1 MPGGHKVP
9 QRRFAALQRSSSAP
23 IKGTGTRFVGSQ
35 GEPRQLDGKNS
46 NRICHLKLPLQ
57 SHSEYCREKQV
68 MDDTTIVG
76 DSVAVVTSPSPGG
89 WGGGWSGVSWSAVIA
104 GALTAIAVSFIVIS
118 LGSGIGMELVSP
130 YSYSSSLS
138 AGTMTVIGAV
148 WLVFAQAVGFAT
160 GGYVAG
166 RMRRSPAPLHTNE
179 VKFRDG
185 ANGLV
190 VWAIGVVVTFFIL
203 VTVVGKVTS
212 ATGSAAAGIG
222 TTAVGI
228 AGATSQSPSVDYF
241 TDTLLRPNP
250 QNAVNGANAGAAGGA
265 AAATPSSG
273 NEGSG
278 AAASQSNSPGARP
291 QQAQVNRILVT
302 ALSPNGLSND
312 DHTYLAQLVA
322 AQTGVSQ
329 DEAQRRVDTVIAQ
342 MKQDATQAAETA
354 RKAAAYLSF
363 WTFMSLLFGAV
374 CATLGGILGGDLR
387 DEVATREL
395 LATSPR

>member
-1 MPGGHKVP
+1 
-9 QRRFAALQRSSSAP
+9 
-23 IKGTGTRFVGSQ
+23 
-35 GEPRQLDGKNS
+35 
-46 NRICHLKLPLQ
+46 
-57 SHSEYCREKQV
+57 

-76 DSVAVVTSPSPGG
+76 DSVAVMTSPQGA
-89 WGGGWSGVSWSAVIA
+89 WGAAWSGVSWSAVIA

-130 YSYSSSLS
+130 YSYSSSAS
-138 AGTMTVIGAV
+138 ASTMTVIGAV

-166 RMRRSPAPLHTNE
+166 RIRRSPAPLHTDE

-190 VWAIGVVVTFFIL
+190 VWAIGVGITFFVL
-203 VTVVGKVTS
+203 VTVGGKIGS

-222 TTAVGI
+222 SAAVGL

-241 TDTLLRPNP
+241 SDTLLRPNA
-250 QNAVNGANAGAAGGA
+250 QNAGNGANAGATGGA
-265 AAATPSSG
+265 AATPASG
-273 NEGSG
+273 NEANG
-278 AAASQSNSPGARP
+278 AAAGQPNGQGAGQANGSAGR
-291 QQAQVNRILVT
+291 QQAQVNRILIT
-302 ALSPNGLSND
+302 SLSPNGLSND
-312 DHTYLAQLVA
+312 DRTYLAQLVA

-329 DEAQRRVDTVIAQ
+329 DEAQRRVDAVTAQ

-354 RKAAAYLSF
+354 RKAAAYVSF

-374 CATLGGILGGDLR
+374 CAALGGVLGGELR
-387 DEVATREL
+387 DEYVARTAVAT
-395 LATSPR
+395 APR